1 MAAAPM
7 VSKVVAGPLRTFTAS
22 PAIVS
27 RGSLTAAVVGVMTG
41 LTVGVNTTIVVK
53 GVDVV
58 IGTES
63 VAVGVGGF
71 SVGVGV
77 AGAAVSTVGVKVGTA
92 T

>member
-1 MAAAPM
+1 M
-7 VSKVVAGPLRTFTAS
+7 VAKLVVGPLRTFTVS

-27 RGSLTAAVVGVMTG
+27 RGSFTDAVVGVMTV
-41 LTVGVNTTIVVK
+41 LTVGVNTTNVVK